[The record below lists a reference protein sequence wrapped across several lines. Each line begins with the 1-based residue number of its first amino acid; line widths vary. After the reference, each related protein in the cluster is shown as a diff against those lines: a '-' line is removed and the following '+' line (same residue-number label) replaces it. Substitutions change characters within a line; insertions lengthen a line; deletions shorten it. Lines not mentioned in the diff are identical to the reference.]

1 MIAAINRLG
10 WTHLSCFGHN
20 LNLAIT
26 NALKDEPRVARAVG
40 ICKKVV
46 QHFAHN
52 WKQRRCLTKVQITK
66 QLPQHTLVTDCST
79 RWGSQHKMISRIL
92 EQDAAIRMVLSE
104 DRKTTHL
111 IPTWQ
116 DSMVLESM
124 NAALS
129 PVAEFTDFM
138 SGEKYVSISA
148 IKPLMRHLERIL
160 LEEKEDESELTENI
174 KHKVFEYM
182 DSKYCDP
189 SIEDLLNLCTFLDPR
204 FKFDYIKKD
213 KLYDSTIA
221 LIKGIVHQEVLALI
235 KRENQESSVSEHDD
249 IQEEAVQPSQPPR
262 KKKTTCRNI

>member
-1 MIAAINRLG
+1 
-10 WTHLSCFGHN
+10 
-20 LNLAIT
+20 
-26 NALKDEPRVARAVG
+26 
-40 ICKKVV
+40 
-46 QHFAHN
+46 
-52 WKQRRCLTKVQITK
+52 
-66 QLPQHTLVTDCST
+66 
-79 RWGSQHKMISRIL
+79 MISRIL
-92 EQDAAIRMVLSE
+92 EQDAAICMVLSE

-129 PVAEFTDFM
+129 SVAEFTDLM

-189 SIEDLLNLCTFLDPR
+189 SIEDLLNLCTFLDPC

-249 IQEEAVQPSQPPR
+249 IQEEAMQPSQPPR
-262 KKKTTCRNI
+262 KKK